1 MKNKWI
7 YALAIIFGL
16 LTVYFLHGFLVSV
29 EQKTLEGT
37 REEIVVAVCDLA
49 PQTLLTGEMLTMKK
63 VPADYR
69 HTQAIQK
76 IDDAVG
82 CISLT
87 SLVKDEPLLT
97 SKLATPGEVKNGL
110 AYLVPVGKRAIS
122 IAVNEVSGLA
132 GLLQPGDRVDV
143 AAIMSFPDG
152 RGGEE
157 VSALIVVQNIPILA
171 VGKQMDE
178 KGKKIGSESG
188 EQKTITLAVTIKEAQ
203 ALLLAGQKGSL
214 RLLLRSPVDDSM
226 EGQYPLRPE
235 DFLQ

>member
-1 MKNKWI
+1 SS
-7 YALAIIFGL
+7 IF
-16 LTVYFLHGFLVSV
+16 
-29 EQKTLEGT
+29 
-37 REEIVVAVCDLA
+37 
-49 PQTLLTGEMLTMKK
+49 
-63 VPADYR
+63 
-69 HTQAIQK
+69 
-76 IDDAVG
+76 
-82 CISLT
+82 CIACLT

-226 EGQYPLRPE
+226 EGTVPFTAR